1 MCKHINI
8 ISWIFSD
15 ATCKI
20 VLTVINIYDR
30 VLYFPFCSRTIQN
43 VSKWTKNYGHN
54 HIIFH
59 AFIKVMHSSFIQSRI
74 RPPFPYVSWG
84 DFRAWFLS
92 VSVFLPPKHILF
104 LVTKNFTRKHFFSY
118 FCLESSDTYDTF
130 FFCFLEHFQCSLCSR
145 MRARHQLLNLGWS
158 ESFLF

>member
-1 MCKHINI
+1 MHPSLASCEVVYQKKFTPCLVYLKSLYTYRKLGIYRASYAYHMHCTYALYIYKHICKHINI

-15 ATCKI
+15 AICKI

-43 VSKWTKNYGHN
+43 VSKWTRNYGHN

-74 RPPFPYVSWG
+74 RPPFPYVS
-84 DFRAWFLS
+84 
-92 VSVFLPPKHILF
+92 
-104 LVTKNFTRKHFFSY
+104 
-118 FCLESSDTYDTF
+118 
-130 FFCFLEHFQCSLCSR
+130 
-145 MRARHQLLNLGWS
+145 
-158 ESFLF
+158 